1 MTAITVTRGV
11 RHAHTHRVAHLDLN
25 PENILLRPVEN
36 AWDVPKVANGDLSK
50 HPPKPSKSLEG
61 MSPHYAAPQQFNNEF
76 EQTDNLTDVYRL
88 SAVFYELLT
97 DASVLRDTQRR
108 LCER

>member
-1 MTAITVTRGV
+1 
-11 RHAHTHRVAHLDLN
+11 
-25 PENILLRPVEN
+25 
-36 AWDVPKVANGDLSK
+36 
-50 HPPKPSKSLEG
+50 
-61 MSPHYAAPQQFNNEF
+61 MSSHYAAPQQFNNEF
-76 EQTDNLTDVYRL
+76 EQTDNLTDVYQL